1 MWAFHAEDDPV
12 VPVTGYYHSPHGAVG
27 VGSRMAMSSL
37 RSSGNR
43 DAHYTEY
50 PAGEMEN
57 VYHTHPHG
65 SWTAAYQNKE
75 ALEWLSLIHILIYVQ
90 PSSSAIFSTS
100 AFTSFSLSLIHI

>member
-1 MWAFHAEDDPV
+1 M
-12 VPVTGYYHSPHGAVG
+12 G

-75 ALEWLSLIHILIYVQ
+75 ALEWMFGKTRFDRYEIEFICPGVFYL
-90 PSSSAIFSTS
+90 
-100 AFTSFSLSLIHI
+100 